1 MPDYSDWARK
11 ISEGSEER
19 RVGQLI
25 YIRAQL
31 DACEDDKD
39 NENGP
44 HALLVKET
52 EFVAALVSLACDS
65 SIFGDIVISVLFRLA
80 TLEMNR
86 LPLRQFPGLLDALI
100 TTPHEDTAL
109 TTLSWL
115 CDVKDEAQ
123 QVALAT
129 NTALVALLVANVGRF
144 NGACVSLYYL
154 CFTVDNNRAL
164 LYEHPG
170 LIAAVADATRVPACA
185 QAAVGVLNQMTL
197 SDSLRMPMLRN
208 PLVLD
213 ALFRAAGSDIDEVS
227 NRPISCLYNL
237 SLESENRALMRDD
250 VRIMDALTARMD
262 HEASKKAL
270 FIICYIGHLPSSLP
284 TFDLSLFGSRSF
296 HHQLSLVKALI
307 REHPEQ
313 LSTPDASGHTPLTL
327 AQAAPLP
334 AHIIGLLS
342 DCVATSTLPD
352 FSLAHLVGYKRS
364 QRALVLAQ
372 RRTLMCSLER
382 IAVKEDSLGALRM
395 AVKACRVGGFE
406 DMLMR
411 NLEHAAD
418 QLEQPVEEDTP
429 GALNV
434 RKAVR
439 AYRVGGK
446 DPWSI
451 IACFAF

>member
-1 MPDYSDWARK
+1 
-11 ISEGSEER
+11 
-19 RVGQLI
+19 V
-25 YIRAQL
+25 
-31 DACEDDKD
+31 
-39 NENGP
+39 
-44 HALLVKET
+44 
-52 EFVAALVSLACDS
+52 CDS
-65 SIFGDIVISVLFRLA
+65 STVGTYANCIIVLLVRP
-80 TLEMNR
+80 EMNR
-86 LPLRQFPGLLDALI
+86 LPLLQFPGLLGALI
-100 TTPHEDTAL
+100 ATPHVDGTLA
-109 TTLSWL
+109 TLSCL
-115 CDVKDEAQ
+115 SEVKDDAQ
-123 QVALAT
+123 QVAMAT
-129 NTALVALLVANVGRF
+129 NTALVDLLVANAWRF
-144 NGACVSLYYL
+144 LGACVALFNL
-154 CFTVDNNRAL
+154 CESVDNNRAL

-170 LIAAVADATRVPACA
+170 LIAAVTDATRVPACA
-185 QAAVGVLNQMTL
+185 CGALGVLTNMAA
-197 SDSLRMPMLRN
+197 SLPLMMPMLRN
-208 PLVLD
+208 PLVLG
-213 ALFRAAGSDIDEVS
+213 ALLRAAGSDIDEVS
-227 NRPISCLYNL
+227 KEAIACLAYL
-237 SLESENRALMRDD
+237 SHESENRALMRDD

-270 FIICYIGHLPSSLP
+270 FLICYIGDLPASRP
-284 TFDLSLFGSRSF
+284 TFDLSLFCSRPF

-352 FSLAHLVGYKRS
+352 FSFAHLVGYKRS